1 MHRIY
6 LHPLAVRIWHWI
18 NAAAC
23 VMMLLTGAQIRYVG
37 VINVA
42 PFRIAVTLH
51 NWTGFVLIANFFLWL
66 GFYLCSDRIRAYHAD
81 LNPMTYFRGS
91 LMQAVYY
98 GYGILKGLPNPF
110 HPSVYRKFNPLQA
123 MTYQMIMLLLL
134 PIQCITGILLW
145 DLTRFSGTVA
155 MLGGLRVV
163 DTVHV
168 LIFIF
173 FVFYIPAHIYLG
185 TMGRTPIV
193 HFKEM
198 FTGYEEE
205 DAESAVAI
213 ERRIGTGP
221 AE

>member
-1 MHRIY
+1 
-6 LHPLAVRIWHWI
+6 
-18 NAAAC
+18 
-23 VMMLLTGAQIRYVG
+23 
-37 VINVA
+37 
-42 PFRIAVTLH
+42 
-51 NWTGFVLIANFFLWL
+51 
-66 GFYLCSDRIRAYHAD
+66 
-81 LNPMTYFRGS
+81 
-91 LMQAVYY
+91 
-98 GYGILKGLPNPF
+98 
-110 HPSVYRKFNPLQA
+110 
-123 MTYQMIMLLLL
+123 
-134 PIQCITGILLW
+134 
-145 DLTRFSGTVA
+145 